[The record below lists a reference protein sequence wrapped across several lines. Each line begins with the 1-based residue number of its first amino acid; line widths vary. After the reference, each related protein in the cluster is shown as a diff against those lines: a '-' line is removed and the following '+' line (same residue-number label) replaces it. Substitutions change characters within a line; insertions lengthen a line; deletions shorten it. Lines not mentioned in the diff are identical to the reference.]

1 MTSAAGSVTLTGSG
15 ISGGGSGRELS
26 AGDAIFEYAGPT
38 SLAAIGPVTR
48 RSYFFHAPGAR
59 LEVDRRDAEGLRR
72 VPSLVQTR
80 RG

>member
-1 MTSAAGSVTLTGSG
+1 MKRAGLTTLTASE
-15 ISGGGSGRELS
+15 ISGGGSGRDLP
-26 AGDAIFEYAGPT
+26 AGNAIFEYAGAT

-48 RSYFFHAPGAR
+48 RTYFFGAAGVR

-80 RG
+80 LG

>member
-1 MTSAAGSVTLTGSG
+1 MQRTAGLATLTGSG
-15 ISGGGSGRELS
+15 TSGGGSGRELP
-26 AGDAIFEYAGPT
+26 AGLAVFEYAGAT
-38 SLAAIGPVTR
+38 SLAVIGPVTR
-48 RSYFFHAPGAR
+48 RTYFFGATGVR